1 MQQYE
6 RHDDGEK
13 RGRAIRQ
20 TQRRPSQQRP
30 AENARQKLFFAHP
43 AVNPDHRRKQSEQE
57 RFDKRFKVMNILAK
71 PINFFKE
78 VRSELSKVSWS
89 TRKELLASTILVIT
103 VTGILTI
110 FIGIVDLGLSR
121 FLSVVFK

>member
-1 MQQYE
+1 
-6 RHDDGEK
+6 
-13 RGRAIRQ
+13 
-20 TQRRPSQQRP
+20 
-30 AENARQKLFFAHP
+30 
-43 AVNPDHRRKQSEQE
+43 
-57 RFDKRFKVMNILAK
+57 MNILAK
-71 PINFFKE
+71 PINFFNE

-103 VTGILTI
+103 VTAMMTV

>member
-1 MQQYE
+1 M
-6 RHDDGEK
+6 
-13 RGRAIRQ
+13 
-20 TQRRPSQQRP
+20 S
-30 AENARQKLFFAHP
+30 
-43 AVNPDHRRKQSEQE
+43 
-57 RFDKRFKVMNILAK
+57 ILAK

-89 TRKELLASTILVIT
+89 TRKELLASTVLVIT
-103 VTGILTI
+103 VTVMLTV

>member
-1 MQQYE
+1 M
-6 RHDDGEK
+6 
-13 RGRAIRQ
+13 
-20 TQRRPSQQRP
+20 S
-30 AENARQKLFFAHP
+30 
-43 AVNPDHRRKQSEQE
+43 
-57 RFDKRFKVMNILAK
+57 ILAK

-89 TRKELLASTILVIT
+89 TRKELLASTVLVIT
-103 VTGILTI
+103 VTVILTA